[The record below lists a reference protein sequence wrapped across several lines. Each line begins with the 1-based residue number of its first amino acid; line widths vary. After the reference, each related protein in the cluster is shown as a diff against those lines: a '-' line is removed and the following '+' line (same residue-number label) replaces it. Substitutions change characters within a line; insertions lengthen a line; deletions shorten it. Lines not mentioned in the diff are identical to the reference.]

1 MFETLGIE
9 NLNSSSASFYF
20 ALVLGGLFGYSAEK
34 IKFCFRRALINDD
47 RSQALFAWLFALA
60 IADHMTSPV
69 LSDIGAP
76 SDLGNACAPCGA
88 PCKSS

>member
-47 RSQALFAWLFALA
+47 RSQALF
-60 IADHMTSPV
+60 S
-69 LSDIGAP
+69 
-76 SDLGNACAPCGA
+76 
-88 PCKSS
+88 